1 MKNDLVYLKH
11 IDEFC
16 EDLKFYF
23 YEIKDFEEFKKSKLY
38 QDAIVR
44 KLEIIGEASSHIS
57 DDLKNKY
64 PQVEWKKIKA
74 MRNRL
79 IHAYFGIDL
88 LLVWEVLIRD
98 IPILHKQIKQII
110 KDLND

>member
-1 MKNDLVYLKH
+1 MRDDLVYLGH

-16 EDLKFYF
+16 EDLKTYL

-44 KLEIIGEASSHIS
+44 KLEIIGEASKNIS
-57 DDLKNKY
+57 DELKKQY
-64 PQVEWKKIKA
+64 PEIPWRELKA
-74 MRNRL
+74 LRNV
-79 IHAYFGIDL
+79 IVHEYFGINYSII
-88 LLVWEVLIRD
+88 WEVLTKR
-98 IPILHKQIKQII
+98 IPILHEQIKKII